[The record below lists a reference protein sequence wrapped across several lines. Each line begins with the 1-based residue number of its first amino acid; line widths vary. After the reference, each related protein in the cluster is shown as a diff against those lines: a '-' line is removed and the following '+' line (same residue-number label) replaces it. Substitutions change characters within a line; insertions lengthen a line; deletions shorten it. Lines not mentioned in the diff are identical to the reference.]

1 MQGFMKV
8 VLIIIALLVG
18 GAVLALMKESRGG
31 VGPGPLGV
39 VIALALFAGIKAIW
53 SYSSEKPEGK
63 NTNDIEK
70 LDKN

>member
-1 MQGFMKV
+1 MQRFMKV
-8 VLIIIALLVG
+8 VLIIITVLVG

-31 VGPGPLGV
+31 VGPGPFGV

-53 SYSSEKPEGK
+53 SYKSEKPEEK
-63 NTNDIEK
+63 DTNDVEK